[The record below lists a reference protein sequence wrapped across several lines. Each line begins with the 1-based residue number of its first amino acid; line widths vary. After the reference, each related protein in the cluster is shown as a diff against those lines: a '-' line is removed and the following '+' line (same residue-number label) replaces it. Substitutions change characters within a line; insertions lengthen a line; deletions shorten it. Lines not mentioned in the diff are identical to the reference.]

1 MSMGY
6 LQPMEVNS
14 YLEDL
19 ESSQTLAMIVR
30 RSPKSHTHGIIYF
43 HKSAEAL
50 STPAN
55 HGVTIVKT
63 P

>member
-1 MSMGY
+1 MGHLQSM
-6 LQPMEVNS
+6 EANS

-19 ESSQTLAMIVR
+19 ESSQTIALIVR
-30 RSPKSHTHGIIYF
+30 RSQKSHTHGIIYF

-50 STPAN
+50 STSAN